1 MIRIENEFILSGR
14 RLLELWHKNC
24 EVKDDD
30 FDNCS
35 GKEFVDYVFRNWKK
49 LFAKGTS
56 AYIMQKFA
64 DDVATATYGKTEM
77 FSLEEYDNIVDAY
90 KKAYETLENHN
101 IEAGLEFEYIR
112 LLSSLCMIATVCTE
126 NYMGDG
132 INANR

>member
-1 MIRIENEFILSGR
+1 MIRIENEFILNGR
-14 RLLELWHKNC
+14 RLLELWHKNY
-24 EVKDDD
+24 EVKDYE
-30 FDNCS
+30 FDNCN
-35 GKEFVDYVFRNWKK
+35 GKEFVNFVFSNWKK
-49 LFAKGTS
+49 LFAKDTS

-77 FSLEEYDNIVDAY
+77 FSLDEFDKIADAY

-126 NYMGDG
+126 NYIGDG
-132 INANR
+132 NNGN

>member
-1 MIRIENEFILSGR
+1 MIRIENQFILNGR
-14 RLLELWHKNC
+14 RLLELWHENC

-35 GKEFVDYVFRNWKK
+35 GEEFVKFVFSNWKK
-49 LFAKGTS
+49 LFAKDTS

-77 FSLEEYDNIVDAY
+77 FSLDEFDKIADAY

-126 NYMGDG
+126 NYIGDG
-132 INANR
+132 NNGN

>member
-1 MIRIENEFILSGR
+1 MIRIENEFILNGR
-14 RLLELWHKNC
+14 RLLELWHKNY

-35 GKEFVDYVFRNWKK
+35 GEEFVKFVFRNWKK

-77 FSLEEYDNIVDAY
+77 FSLEEFDNIVDAY

-126 NYMGDG
+126 NYIGDG
-132 INANR
+132 NNGN